1 MTVAALP
8 IDRLA
13 PAELDACIA
22 LARSRAWRP
31 ERRKWAL
38 LFEVGEVYGIRDPAG
53 GLAGSVTLTR
63 YGDGLAVVSM
73 MLVAERFGRRG
84 LGRRLMDH
92 VLRQAGDAT
101 VFLYATPLGRPLY
114 EQLGFRSLGAVTT
127 SVGVFGGAAAGGTRP
142 ATAAD
147 RAAIGALDAAASGAD
162 RTRLL
167 DGYLALAEQLRV
179 IERDGEVRGFAA
191 AAANPDHVVVG
202 PLVAPDLD
210 AARTLIADVAARI
223 DGAIRLDLDHRH
235 DGLLEWAAAHGV
247 APQDT
252 TWLMVHGD
260 RELPGDRARLILP
273 VMLALG

>member
-22 LARSRAWRP
+22 LARSRGWRP

-127 SVGVFGGAAAGGTRP
+127 SVGVFGGAAPGGTRP

-167 DGYLALAEQLRV
+167 DGYLELAEQLRV

-191 AAANPDHVVVG
+191 AAANPDHIVVG

-223 DGAIRLDLDHRH
+223 DGAIRLDLDRRH